1 MAKLAATKYSEA
13 IFELAVQEGR
23 VDEFYNEAEVI
34 LKECSENDEIS
45 KLLNH
50 PKVSKE
56 EKNSRTESKEDKE
69 HFIEDTFGRVISKE
83 MTGLLVLMIAKD
95 RHKDIVETLNM
106 FMAKVLEYKKIGT
119 AYVKTAVPLS
129 EEQKEK
135 VLKRLLATTDY
146 KEFRMNYSV
155 EPELLG
161 GMIIRINDRVVDS
174 SIKTKLD
181 KLAGD
186 LKKIQL
192 S

>member
-34 LKECSENDEIS
+34 LKEYSENDEIS

-56 EKNSRTESKEDKE
+56 DKE
-69 HFIEDTFGRVISKE
+69 HFIENTFGSFLSKE
-83 MTGLLVLMIAKD
+83 MTGLLVLMVAKD

-135 VLKRLLATTDY
+135 VMERLLATTEY
-146 KEFRMNYSV
+146 KEFRINYTV

-161 GMIIRINDRVVDS
+161 GMVIRINDRVVDS

-181 KLAGD
+181 KLAAD
-186 LKKIQL
+186 LKKVQL

>member
-1 MAKLAATKYSEA
+1 M
-13 IFELAVQEGR
+13 
-23 VDEFYNEAEVI
+23 
-34 LKECSENDEIS
+34 
-45 KLLNH
+45 KLL
-50 PKVSKE
+50 
-56 EKNSRTESKEDKE
+56 
-69 HFIEDTFGRVISKE
+69 IC
-83 MTGLLVLMIAKD
+83 LW
-95 RHKDIVETLNM
+95 
-106 FMAKVLEYKKIGT
+106 LEYKKIGT

>member
-56 EKNSRTESKEDKE
+56 DKE
-69 HFIEDTFGRVISKE
+69 HFIEDT
-83 MTGLLVLMIAKD
+83 D

>member
-56 EKNSRTESKEDKE
+56 DKE

-95 RHKDIVETLNM
+95 RHKDIVEPLNM

>member
-56 EKNSRTESKEDKE
+56 DKE

-106 FMAKVLEYKKIGT
+106 FMAKVLEYKK
-119 AYVKTAVPLS
+119 LS
-129 EEQKEK
+129 
-135 VLKRLLATTDY
+135 L
-146 KEFRMNYSV
+146 
-155 EPELLG
+155 
-161 GMIIRINDRVVDS
+161 IHI
-174 SIKTKLD
+174 
-181 KLAGD
+181 
-186 LKKIQL
+186 
-192 S
+192 

>member
-1 MAKLAATKYSEA
+1 ME
-13 IFELAVQEGR
+13 
-23 VDEFYNEAEVI
+23 EF
-34 LKECSENDEIS
+34 
-45 KLLNH
+45 
-50 PKVSKE
+50 
-56 EKNSRTESKEDKE
+56 
-69 HFIEDTFGRVISKE
+69 ISKE

>member
-1 MAKLAATKYSEA
+1 MIIAIQKCVFCVKY
-13 IFELAVQEGR
+13 FQRGG
-23 VDEFYNEAEVI
+23 EF
-34 LKECSENDEIS
+34 S
-45 KLLNH
+45 
-50 PKVSKE
+50 
-56 EKNSRTESKEDKE
+56 
-69 HFIEDTFGRVISKE
+69 
-83 MTGLLVLMIAKD
+83 
-95 RHKDIVETLNM
+95 
-106 FMAKVLEYKKIGT
+106 
-119 AYVKTAVPLS
+119 
-129 EEQKEK
+129 EQKAK